1 MDTRIPGTDD
11 AGGTG
16 RHLSFRTTC
25 GREMRVGHLSLGG
38 SHHPAQRVSLGIGAS
53 SAAESGTW
61 AGLTAS
67 EARWLAAALLAQAA
81 ACDEYPGGPAR
92 GPSGGAPGGAPGGP
106 SGGASGA
113 PWGVVS
119 GGPSGR
125 AGHPAT

>member
-25 GREMRVGHLSLGG
+25 GRDIRVSHLSLGG

-53 SAAESGTW
+53 SAAESGT
-61 AGLTAS
+61 AG

-81 ACDEYPGGPAR
+81 ACDKYPGGPA
-92 GPSGGAPGGAPGGP
+92 GGKPGGPSGVPSGGAPGVTPGGT
-106 SGGASGA
+106 A
-113 PWGVVS
+113 
-119 GGPSGR
+119 
-125 AGHPAT
+125 HPAT

>member
-25 GREMRVGHLSLGG
+25 GRDMRVGHLSLGG

-81 ACDEYPGGPAR
+81 ACDEYPGGPAAGLR
-92 GPSGGAPGGAPGGP
+92 AHRRAPVCRRAGLRIALLD
-106 SGGASGA
+106 
-113 PWGVVS
+113 
-119 GGPSGR
+119 
-125 AGHPAT
+125 AGHP

>member
-11 AGGTG
+11 AGGAG

-25 GREMRVGHLSLGG
+25 GRDIRVSHLSLGG

-61 AGLTAS
+61 AGLTAD

-81 ACDEYPGGPAR
+81 ACDGYPGGPA
-92 GPSGGAPGGAPGGP
+92 GGKPGGPSGVPSGGAPGVTRGGT
-106 SGGASGA
+106 A
-113 PWGVVS
+113 
-119 GGPSGR
+119 
-125 AGHPAT
+125 HPAT

>member
-11 AGGTG
+11 AGAG

-25 GREMRVGHLSLGG
+25 GRDMRVSHLSLGG

-81 ACDEYPGGPAR
+81 ACDEYPGRPA
-92 GPSGGAPGGAPGGP
+92 AWP
-106 SGGASGA
+106 SGGASGG
-113 PWGVVS
+113 PSGGVS
-119 GGPSGR
+119 GGPSGQS
-125 AGHPAT
+125 GHPAT

>member
-1 MDTRIPGTDD
+1 MDPRIPGTDD

-25 GREMRVGHLSLGG
+25 GRDMRVGHLSLGG

-81 ACDEYPGGPAR
+81 ACDEYPGGPA
-92 GPSGGAPGGAPGGP
+92 GGP
-106 SGGASGA
+106 RRGF
-113 PWGVVS
+113 
-119 GGPSGR
+119 GR
-125 AGHPAT
+125 AVGPGYASRYLMPVTRDGDSKHVTSARERPA

>member
-25 GREMRVGHLSLGG
+25 GRDMRVGHLSLGG

-81 ACDEYPGGPAR
+81 ACDEYPGGP
-92 GPSGGAPGGAPGGP
+92 
-106 SGGASGA
+106 
-113 PWGVVS
+113 
-119 GGPSGR
+119 GR
-125 AGHPAT
+125 AGLRAGRRAGLRIALLDAGHP